1 MVTIQWLLEQST
13 LDKPFCCLAG
23 KGGLSNPIT
32 GINIMDNPDTV
43 PWLKEHEMVLSTGY
57 IFTKTEIYK
66 NIILNLHKQ
75 GCSGLG
81 IKIHRYM
88 ENLPKEMLEQAN
100 ELDFP
105 IFSIPFSSTM
115 EEIVN
120 LVYYEMFRN
129 EMSESEQITLF
140 YHEIM
145 ETALKHYKALP
156 VLKKISQSIQMP
168 VFLISPDF
176 QVIEYYFAPEETL
189 SFPFPYANDANYLFP
204 ESDRL
209 FLLEQMK
216 NSSLPIMEHNIN
228 YQDFIYRFSLFPII
242 QKKNIIGFFVCL
254 KTKGELQALQ
264 YTMISNLQSILVIVM
279 LRNQISLEKESF
291 NQTSFYQKLLSG
303 TLSSE
308 GETELLCKQYGFNYK
323 YLRLCMTV
331 RFKKYHELTLLRQ
344 RTFLNRMI
352 EHIFSGASDLGFDV
366 HYTLY
371 NKDLVCFLYPNMD
384 NDEGL
389 KEHIAHGIE
398 HIAKALQA
406 EDSGCVIGYSQ
417 LLKGSSTIYQGYM
430 ESIRALELGQT
441 LHEGA
446 SVFSYT
452 DDFIYHMLSKHS
464 TTTQL
469 YRYYEMILKPLAD
482 YDTANDSCLCQ
493 TLSEYIACSQNISQA
508 AKNLYIHR
516 NTMIHRMEQIHSLI
530 PLDLRNMDHLYL
542 IQTAFYAKRLL
553 NL

>member
-1 MVTIQWLLEQST
+1 MVTVQWLLEQST
-13 LDKPFCCLAG
+13 LDKPFNCIAG
-23 KGGLSNPIT
+23 ENGINHPIT

-43 PWLKEHEMVLSTGY
+43 PWLKEHELVLSTGY

-100 ELDFP
+100 KLDFP

-140 YHEIM
+140 YHEVM

-156 VLKKISQSIQMP
+156 VLKKISQLIQLP
-168 VFLISPDF
+168 VFLTSPDF
-176 QVIEYYFAPEETL
+176 QVIEYYSPPEEIF
-189 SFPFPYANDANYLFP
+189 SFPLPYANDTNYLFP

-209 FLLEQMK
+209 FLIKQAQH
-216 NSSLPIMEHNIN
+216 NSLPVIEHNIN
-228 YQDFIYRFSLFPII
+228 YEEFLYRFSLLPIV
-242 QKKNIIGFFVCL
+242 QKKNLIGYLICL
-254 KTKGELQALQ
+254 KTKGELKSIHHK
-264 YTMISNLQSILVIVM
+264 MISNLQSVLVIVM

-303 TLSSE
+303 TLKNE
-308 GETELLCKQYGFNYK
+308 QETELYCKQYGFNYK
-323 YLRLCMTV
+323 DERICMTA
-331 RFKKYHELTLLRQ
+331 RFRKYCELTVLRQ

-352 EHIFSGASDLGFDV
+352 EHIFAAASDIDFDV

-371 NKDLVCFLYPNMD
+371 HKDLVCFLYPKKGSYD
-384 NDEGL
+384 FFEEQITQGIC
-389 KEHIAHGIE
+389 HIAGQ
-398 HIAKALQA
+398 LQG
-406 EDSGCVIGYSQ
+406 EDRDCIIGYSR
-417 LLKGSSTIYQGYM
+417 LLKGPSTIYQSYM

-441 LHEGA
+441 LHPEK

-452 DDFIYHMLSKHS
+452 DDLIFHMLSEHS
-464 TTTQL
+464 TTSQL
-469 YRYYEMILKPLAD
+469 YQYYEMILKPLAD
-482 YDTANDSCLCQ
+482 YDAENDTSLCH
-493 TLSEYIACSQNISQA
+493 TLKEYISCSQNISRA
-508 AKNLYIHR
+508 AKHLYIHR
-516 NTMIHRMEQIHSLI
+516 NTMIHRMDQIHSLI
-530 PLDLRNMDHLYL
+530 SLDLRNMDHLYL
-542 IQTAFYAKRLL
+542 IQTAFYAKKLL
-553 NL
+553 HL